1 MARECDRINIYLEL
15 SKVWVPDDPSVLD
28 NSSPGHFEWA
38 KQFSGG
44 ELKFS
49 DPSSAVKADQAGGIS
64 RDTGSFAFDTSATV
78 SSMMDSLQSAM
89 KTAGGCS

>member
-1 MARECDRINIYLEL
+1 MARECNQVSIHLQIV
-15 SKVWVPDDPSVLD
+15 KVFVPDDPAEPTG
-28 NSSPGHFEWA
+28 PGTWTWE

-49 DPSSAVKADQAGGIS
+49 DPSSAVEADQVGGIS
-64 RDTGSFAFDTSATV
+64 RDTGSFVFDTSATV